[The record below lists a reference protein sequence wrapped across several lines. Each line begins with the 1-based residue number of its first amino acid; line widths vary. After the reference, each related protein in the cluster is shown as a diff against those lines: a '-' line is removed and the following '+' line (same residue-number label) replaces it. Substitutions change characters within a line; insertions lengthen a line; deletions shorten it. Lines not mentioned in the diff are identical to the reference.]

1 VDEITKEEV
10 MILFIGSVIGFIII
24 MILVILDRREIERKQ
39 IILERENNILQAQLE
54 AERRN
59 RKREN
64 LQVDVEI

>member
-1 VDEITKEEV
+1 

-39 IILERENNILQAQLE
+39 IILERDNAILQAQLE
-54 AERRN
+54 AER

>member
-1 VDEITKEEV
+1 

-24 MILVILDRREIERKQ
+24 MTLVVLDRREIERKQ
-39 IILERENNILQAQLE
+39 IILERENNILQTQLE

>member
-1 VDEITKEEV
+1 

-24 MILVILDRREIERKQ
+24 MTLVVLDRREIEKRQ

-64 LQVDVEI
+64 LQADVEI